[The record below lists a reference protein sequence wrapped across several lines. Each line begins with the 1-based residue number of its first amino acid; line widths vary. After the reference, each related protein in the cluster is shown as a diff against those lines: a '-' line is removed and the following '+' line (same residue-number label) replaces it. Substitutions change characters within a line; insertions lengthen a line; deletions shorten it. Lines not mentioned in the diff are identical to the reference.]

1 MATALILDK
10 IKTRVKNIKTSDS
23 FISRIIPQAGTVKI
37 KQTLPFRIKITNIGV
52 PSYSASNVPPI
63 GIAVIGYNN
72 YIL

>member
-10 IKTRVKNIKTSDS
+10 IKTRVKSIKTSDF
-23 FISRIIPQAGTVKI
+23 FISRIIAQQGTVKI

-52 PSYSASNVPPI
+52 PSYSPSNVPPI